1 MEIAKSAPKNHTET
15 GNDARLIW
23 KRRIKKI
30 FSRDYQL
37 YLLCLPALLYIIIFD
52 YIPMYGIQ
60 LAFKDFTASKG
71 IWGSPWV
78 GFKHFERFFGSYQFI
93 TVLKN
98 TIGVSIYELLVG
110 FPIPIFLALLLNQA
124 RSQRFK
130 KIVQTVTYAPHF
142 ISVVVLSSM
151 LLIFLSPSVGVV
163 NHVIAAVGG
172 EKINFM
178 ARPDMWKSIFVWS
191 GIWQNAGWGT
201 VIYIAALSSISPELY
216 EAAKMDGASKFQI
229 IRHVD
234 IPGISQ
240 TMVILFILSMGSIM
254 NVGFQKA
261 YLLQNPLNID
271 ASEIISTYVY
281 KMGLESNQFSYST
294 AIGLFNTMVNIILLI
309 SANRIAKKLSGS
321 SLW

>member
-1 MEIAKSAPKNHTET
+1 M
-15 GNDARLIW
+15 W

-98 TIGVSIYELLVG
+98 TLGVSIYELLAG
-110 FPIPIFLALLLNQA
+110 FPIPIILALLLNQA

-130 KIVQTVTYAPHF
+130 KVVQTVTYAPHF

-163 NHVIAAVGG
+163 NHIIAGFGG
-172 EKINFM
+172 DKINFM
-178 ARPDMWKSIFVWS
+178 ARPDLWKSIFVWS

-240 TMVILFILSMGSIM
+240 TMVILFILSMGSVM

-309 SANRIAKKLSGS
+309 SVNRIAKKLSGS